1 MRRRRY
7 LSLAAGAAVG
17 LAGCAARALPGAD
30 SSPESAEPAHCP
42 GVLDVE
48 RTVCPGADGPVSIER
63 SAGTVSGD
71 AWSLVVTVTNES
83 PDPVDVNPSA
93 WSVHR
98 QDGDRW
104 AQVAPDTATEPWVEL
119 RPDEGYVWQLT
130 ATAGGLA
137 DADHRVFLDLAPGT
151 YAFAV
156 LLRAGDR
163 LGAVVTFNVTG

>member
-7 LSLAAGAAVG
+7 LSLVGAATTG
-17 LAGCAARALPGAD
+17 LAGCAARALPGAGP
-30 SSPESAEPAHCP
+30 SPESDEVAHCP
-42 GVLDVE
+42 GLLAVD

-71 AWSLVVTVTNES
+71 AWSLAVTVTNES
-83 PDPVDVNPSA
+83 ADPVGVDPSA
-93 WSVHR
+93 WSVYQ

-104 AQVAPDTATEPWVEL
+104 GPVAPEAAIEHWTELQPAD
-119 RPDEGYVWQLT
+119 RYDWQLT
-130 ATAGGLA
+130 AGAGGLT

-156 LLRAGDR
+156 PIRAATR
-163 LGAVVTFNVTG
+163 IGAVVTFDVTD